1 MTTGEVLIPVVD
13 PSSGRT
19 WCCAAELCVPPRSR
33 RTLQILV
40 HGGTYNRWYWDPVG
54 LPECYSYTHTAASRG
69 FPTINIDRIGS
80 GRSDQPDG
88 ASVSLDLHAATV
100 STIARLARER
110 LAGHTFS
117 RVVGVGHSLGT
128 RALTRALSGEHGLDA
143 AVLTGI
149 SHQRT
154 DADPGGFNL
163 PATDDARFAQRNT
176 SGYLHIPPEFRH
188 HFYYLPGVETEVLE
202 ADNRNRDVAAIG
214 DLRGIE
220 SVEAASCPA
229 TVPLCVALGTQ
240 DWLYRADDS
249 SGFRS
254 AEAAW
259 YPSAPTVDFLV
270 YEDTGHNVNLH
281 RSGPRAMSD
290 YLDWTA
296 SLA

>member
-1 MTTGEVLIPVVD
+1 VTTCELLIPVVD
-13 PSSGRT
+13 PGSGRT
-19 WCCAAELCVPPRSR
+19 WRCAAELRVPPRSR
-33 RTLQILV
+33 PTLQILV
-40 HGGTYNRWYWDPVG
+40 HGGTYNRWYWDPAG
-54 LPECYSYTHTAASRG
+54 LHERYSYTQAAASRG

-80 GRSDQPDG
+80 GRSDHPDG
-88 ASVSLDLHAATV
+88 ACVSLDTHAATV
-100 STIARLARER
+100 TTIARLARQG
-110 LAGHTFS
+110 LAGHTFT

-163 PATDDARFAQRNT
+163 PAPGEALFARRNT
-176 SGYLHIPPEFRH
+176 CGYLHIPPEFRH
-188 HFYYLPGVETEVLE
+188 HFYHLPGVETEVLE

-220 SVEAASCPA
+220 SVAATSCPA

-249 SGFRS
+249 SGLRS

-259 YPSAPTVDFLV
+259 YPSASAVDFLV
-270 YEDTGHNVNLH
+270 YEDTGHNINLH

-290 YLDWTA
+290 YVDWVA
-296 SLA
+296 SLP